1 MKRKF
6 QLLARKNGQE
16 AIIKARRVAV
26 ILNLKP
32 SSEYGQRWL
41 LNEALRV
48 SKVVE
53 YHLRQANLIGQL
65 IERMD
70 EEIRIKN
77 NYPDRTFIV

>member
-1 MKRKF
+1 MKRQF

-16 AIIKARRVAV
+16 AIVKARRVAV
-26 ILNLKP
+26 ILSLTP
-32 SSEYGQRWL
+32 SSEYGRRWL
-41 LNEALRV
+41 STEALRV

>member
-6 QLLARKNGQE
+6 QQLARKNGQE

-26 ILNLKP
+26 ILSLKP
-32 SSEYGQRWL
+32 DSEYGQRWL
-41 LNEALRV
+41 MAEALRV